1 MQNLAKFNLQE
12 VCIASNSLI
21 ANAIQSLN
29 KSGLQ
34 IVLVH
39 DDKLRFLGTI
49 TDGDIRRGLLRG
61 LTINDSLSLIMNS
74 NALTVAE
81 NISKIEILEL
91 MRSKRI
97 HQIPVIDKDLNIL
110 GLHLWNEIS
119 EPIKLSNIMVIMA
132 GGVGSRLKPLTD
144 SIPKPMLRVNNQP
157 ILEKILL
164 KAKSQGLSKFVITI
178 NYLAEQIESYF
189 KDGSNLDIE
198 VKYFKEDSP
207 LGTAGSLK
215 KIEFTN
221 DLPILLTNGDV
232 VTETNYVELLNFHS
246 NNQLDLT
253 IAVKSHEWNNPYG
266 VVKTDGI
273 RVIDYIEK
281 PSNISLVNAG
291 IYCLNPK
298 IIDLIDAAKQFDMSE
313 LIVKCL
319 DSKLN
324 VGVFL
329 LYEKWIDIGRQEDF
343 QLLKSQGDL

>member
-1 MQNLAKFNLQE
+1 MNNSTEFNLE
-12 VCIASNSLI
+12 DICIANKSSI

-29 KSGLQ
+29 KSGLK
-34 IVLVH
+34 IVLVQ
-39 DDKLRFLGTI
+39 DDKLKFVGTI

-61 LTINDSLSLIMNS
+61 LTINDSVVMIVNS
-74 NALTVAE
+74 AALTVAD
-81 NISKIEILEL
+81 NVSKIDILEL
-91 MRSKRI
+91 MRAKKVY
-97 HQIPVIDKDLNIL
+97 QIPVIDKDLNIL
-110 GLHLWNEIS
+110 GLHLWDEIS
-119 EPIKLSNIMVIMA
+119 EPIKLSNVMVIMA
-132 GGVGSRLKPLTD
+132 GGVGSRLKPLTN
-144 SIPKPMLRVNNQP
+144 SVPKPMLRVNNQP

-164 KAKSQGLSKFVITI
+164 KAKSQGLSKFIVTI
-178 NYLAEQIESYF
+178 NYLAEQIENYF

-198 VKYFKEDSP
+198 ITYLKENLP

-215 KIEFTN
+215 MIKFTD

-246 NNQLDLT
+246 DNKFDLT
-253 IAVKSHEWNNPYG
+253 VAVKSHEWNNPYG

-281 PSNISLVNAG
+281 PSNVSLVNAG

-298 IIDLIDAAKQFDMSE
+298 IIDLIDTAKQFDMSE

-319 DSKLN
+319 DSNLN

>member
-1 MQNLAKFNLQE
+1 MQNLAKLNLQE

-21 ANAIQSLN
+21 ADAIQSLN

-34 IVLVH
+34 IVLLH
-39 DDKLRFLGTI
+39 DDKLRFLGTV

-61 LTINDSLSLIMNS
+61 LTINDSVSLIMNS
-74 NALTVAE
+74 TALTVAE
-81 NISKIEILEL
+81 NISKIEILGL
-91 MRSKRI
+91 MRSNRI

-110 GLHLWNEIS
+110 GLHLWDEIS
-119 EPIKLSNIMVIMA
+119 EPIKLSNVMVIMA

-164 KAKSQGLSKFVITI
+164 KAKSQGLSKFIITI
-178 NYLAEQIESYF
+178 NYLAEQIENYF
-189 KDGSNLDIE
+189 KDGSSLDIDL
-198 VKYFKEDSP
+198 KYFKEDSP

-215 KIEFTN
+215 KIEFIN

-253 IAVKSHEWNNPYG
+253 IAVKSHEWINPYG

-273 RVIDYIEK
+273 RVTNYIEK
-281 PSNISLVNAG
+281 PSNLSLVNAG

-343 QLLKSQGDL
+343 QLLKSQVDL

>member
-1 MQNLAKFNLQE
+1 MQNLAKLNLQE
-12 VCIASNSLI
+12 VCIANNSLI

-39 DDKLRFLGTI
+39 DDKLRFLGTV

-61 LTINDSLSLIMNS
+61 LTINDSVNLIMNS
-74 NALTVAE
+74 ATLTVAE
-81 NISKIEILEL
+81 NISKIDILGL

-110 GLHLWNEIS
+110 GLHLWDEIS
-119 EPIKLSNIMVIMA
+119 EPIKLSNVMVIMA

-144 SIPKPMLRVNNQP
+144 SIPKPMLRVNDQP

-164 KAKSQGLSKFVITI
+164 KAKSQGLSKFIITI
-178 NYLAEQIESYF
+178 NYLAEQIENYF
-189 KDGSNLDIE
+189 KDGSNLGIE
-198 VKYFKEDSP
+198 LKYFKEDSP
-207 LGTAGSLK
+207 LGTVGSLK

-221 DLPILLTNGDV
+221 DLPVLLTNGDI

-281 PSNISLVNAG
+281 PSNMSLVNAG

-319 DSKLN
+319 DSNLN